1 MPINIQKD
9 LPAREILEEENLFV
23 MDEERAVHQDIRPL
37 DILLLNLMPKK
48 EDTELQ
54 ILRLLS
60 NSPLQVNVTFM
71 KVASHQSKNTSVSHL
86 NKFYVDFDEVR
97 EKYYDGMIITGAPVE
112 LIPYEKV
119 DYWKELTEIFD
130 WTEEHV
136 TSTMFQ
142 CWGAQAALYYFYG
155 LDKVILPKKVF
166 GIFAHKVNHRKV
178 PLVRNFDDI
187 FYAPHSRNTEVP
199 LEDIEKCGKVDIHAC
214 SKEAGFFLGSSDGGR
229 KIFVQGHPE
238 YDRLTLKQE
247 YERDVKKGIDI
258 AIPAN
263 YFEDNDPSKEPL
275 LIWRSHS
282 DGLYMNWL
290 NYYVYQETPY
300 ER

>member
-130 WTEEHV
+130 WTEENV

-229 KIFVQGHPE
+229 KIFAQGHPE

>member
-86 NKFYVDFDEVR
+86 NKFYVDFDEVKD
-97 EKYYDGMIITGAPVE
+97 KYYDGMIITGAPVE

-119 DYWKELTEIFD
+119 DYWQELTEIFD

-142 CWGAQAALYYFYG
+142 CWGAQAAMYYFYG

-199 LEDIEKCGKVDIHAC
+199 LESIEKCEKIDIHAC
-214 SKEAGFFLGSSDGGR
+214 SQEAGFFLGTADGGR
-229 KIFVQGHPE
+229 KVFVQGHPE

-258 AIPAN
+258 AVPVN